1 MDQLSF
7 LGDAGEPASP
17 IRRQYLEAKRR
28 YPDAILL
35 FRLGD
40 FYETFDEDAR
50 ILSSELEIAL
60 TGREMGRGE
69 RVPLAGIPYHAVEG
83 YIAKLI
89 AKGYKLAICEQLGT
103 TPVRGL
109 VPREVVRVITPGTL
123 VEDSLLPSRANNY
136 LASIIGGQG
145 GVALAIAD
153 ISTGEFGATEIQ
165 REEWREPLTSE
176 LERVRPAEC
185 LVASSQSDDGSLRAC
200 LPQGCFVTTRDA
212 PTSHSSAERLLREHF
227 RVATL
232 DGFGFTEAPLAAVAA
247 AMLLG
252 YLRETQSGALGQLR
266 SIHVYSLDRFMKL
279 DAPARK
285 NLELISNAATGAVEG
300 SLLGVLDLTRTA
312 MGGRLL
318 RRWIGQPLLDR
329 HAIETRLDAVEEM
342 VKAPLGRAEA
352 IAILSGTSDLER
364 LASRASQQ
372 NLTPRDCQA
381 IARSLKSVPR
391 LLKALERWMPRTVAA
406 EPEQVDPCAD
416 AVGAIES
423 TIADDP
429 AVSVGDGVIRPGR
442 SQELDEVKAI
452 TGDTKQWIAGLERQE
467 RERTGVRSLKI
478 GFNRVFGYYFEVS
491 RVSLDAPTDEWARLK
506 TGATRVSE
514 LLEAMGYQRKQTIAN
529 AERFVTSELK
539 EQELRLQNA
548 QAEIEA
554 LEKQIYG
561 ELLAEL
567 AAMAPRIRKTA
578 QVLARLDA
586 LLSLAEAAAAG
597 RYVRPEIDDSTD
609 LEVRA
614 GRHPVVERALPAG
627 DFVPNDCSMSGD
639 ERQLAVI
646 TGPNMAGKS
655 TYVLGVALIVV
666 MAQIGS
672 FVPAAEA
679 RIGVVD
685 RIFTSVGAQHDVSGG
700 KSTFLVEMS
709 ETANVLHNATPR
721 SLVLLDEVGR
731 GTSTYD
737 GMAIAR
743 AVIEYLHDQPSL
755 RSRTLFAT
763 HYHELTE
770 LEALLP
776 RVFNLRMEVL
786 EEGDRVVFLHRVV
799 PGGAD
804 RSYGIHVAQLA
815 GVPAPVI
822 RRARQ
827 ILKLL
832 EGPREPTSP
841 VASAGEDGGRDGYAE
856 LADEI
861 RELDITSMTPL
872 QALTKLHELRQRVI
886 ESSEF

>member
-1 MDQLSF
+1 MSF
-7 LGDAGEPASP
+7 LDGSDEAASP

-60 TGREMGRGE
+60 TGREMGHGE

-136 LASIIGGQG
+136 LASLVAGKD
-145 GVALAIAD
+145 GVALALAD
-153 ISTGEFGATEIQ
+153 ISTGEFSAMEIQ
-165 REEWREPLTSE
+165 QDGWQEPLAAE
-176 LERVRPAEC
+176 LERLRPAEC
-185 LVASSQSDDGSLRAC
+185 LVPRSQAENSSLLAC
-200 LPQGCFVTTRDA
+200 LPAGCFVTPRDD
-212 PTSHSSAERLLREHF
+212 PSSRSSAERLIKEHF
-227 RVATL
+227 GVATL
-232 DGFGFTEAPLAAVAA
+232 DGFGLTSAPMTVMAVG
-247 AMLLG
+247 MVLG
-252 YLRETQSGALGQLR
+252 YLRETQPVSVGQLE
-266 SIHVYSLDRFMKL
+266 SLQMYSLDRFMKL
-279 DAPARK
+279 DAPARR
-285 NLELISNAATGAVEG
+285 NLELLSNAATGAIEG
-300 SLLGVLDLTRTA
+300 SLLAVLDQTRTP

-318 RRWIGQPLLDR
+318 RKWIGQPLLDR
-329 HAIETRLDAVEEM
+329 PAIEARLDSVEEM
-342 VKAPLGRAEA
+342 VKAPIGRAEA
-352 IAILSGTSDLER
+352 VAILSGAGDLER
-364 LASRASQQ
+364 LAARASQQ
-372 NLTPRDCQA
+372 NLSPRDCQA
-381 IARSLKSVPR
+381 IARALNTVPR
-391 LLKALERWMPRTVAA
+391 LQRAFERWMPKTLAA
-406 EPEQVDPCAD
+406 EPEPVDPCAD
-416 AVGAIES
+416 AVSAIES
-423 TIADDP
+423 TIAEDP
-429 AVSVGDGVIRPGR
+429 AVSAGDGAIRAGKSR
-442 SQELDEVKAI
+442 ELDELRAI
-452 TGDTKQWIAGLERQE
+452 TGDTRKWIAGLERQE

-478 GFNRVFGYYFEVS
+478 GFNRVFGYYIEVS
-491 RVSLDAPTDEWARLK
+491 KANLDAPTDEWARQK
-506 TGATRVSE
+506 TGATRVLE
-514 LLEAMGYQRKQTIAN
+514 LLEAMGFQRKQTIAN

-554 LEKQIYG
+554 LEKQIYS

-567 AAMAPRIRKTA
+567 AAMAPRIRETA
-578 QVLARLDA
+578 QTLARFDA

-597 RYVRPEIDDSTD
+597 RYVRPSIEESTGLEI
-609 LEVRA
+609 RA

-627 DFVPNDCSMSGD
+627 EFVPNDCLMSGD
-639 ERQLAVI
+639 SHQLAVI

-655 TYVLGVALIVV
+655 TYVLGVALLVI

-679 RIGVVD
+679 RVGIVD
-685 RIFTSVGAQHDVSGG
+685 RVFTRVGAQHDVSAG

-709 ETANVLHNATPR
+709 ETANILHNATPM
-721 SLVLLDEVGR
+721 SLVVLDEVGR

-743 AVIEYLHDQPSL
+743 SVIEYIHDQPGL
-755 RSRTLFAT
+755 GCRTLFAT

-770 LEALLP
+770 LEGLLP
-776 RVFNLRMEVL
+776 RVFNLRMEVV
-786 EEGDRVVFLHRVV
+786 EEGDRVIFLHRVV

-822 RRARQ
+822 RRAQQ
-827 ILKLL
+827 ILKML
-832 EGPREPTSP
+832 EAPRQGFPAVVPE
-841 VASAGEDGGRDGYAE
+841 AEDAEGEKWAE
-856 LADEI
+856 LTDEI
-861 RELDITSMTPL
+861 RRLDITSMTPL
-872 QALTKLHELRQRVI
+872 QGLTTLHELQQRVI
-886 ESSEF
+886 GDG

>member
-1 MDQLSF
+1 MSF
-7 LGDAGEPASP
+7 LDGSDEAASP

-60 TGREMGRGE
+60 TGREMGHGE

-136 LASIIGGQG
+136 LASLVAGKD
-145 GVALAIAD
+145 GVALALAD
-153 ISTGEFGATEIQ
+153 ISTGEFSAMEIQ
-165 REEWREPLTSE
+165 QDGWQEPLVAE
-176 LERVRPAEC
+176 LERLRPAEC
-185 LVASSQSDDGSLRAC
+185 LVPRSQAENSSLLGC
-200 LPQGCFVTTRDA
+200 LPAGCFVTPRDDL
-212 PTSHSSAERLLREHF
+212 PSLSSVERLIKEHF
-227 RVATL
+227 GVATL
-232 DGFGFTEAPLAAVAA
+232 EGFGLASAPMTATAVA
-247 AMLLG
+247 MVLG
-252 YLRETQSGALGQLR
+252 YLRETQPVSVGQLE
-266 SIHVYSLDRFMKL
+266 SLQVYSLDRFMKL
-279 DAPARK
+279 DAPARR
-285 NLELISNAATGAVEG
+285 NLELLSNAATGAIEG
-300 SLLGVLDLTRTA
+300 SLLAVLDQTRTP

-329 HAIETRLDAVEEM
+329 PAIEARLDSVEEM
-342 VKAPLGRAEA
+342 VKAPIGRAEA
-352 IAILSGTSDLER
+352 VAILSGAGDLER
-364 LASRASQQ
+364 LAARASQQ

-381 IARSLKSVPR
+381 IARSLNTVPR
-391 LLKALERWMPRTVAA
+391 LLRAFERWMPKTLAA
-406 EPEQVDPCAD
+406 ELEPVDQCAD
-416 AVGAIES
+416 AVSAIES
-423 TIADDP
+423 TIAEDP
-429 AVSVGDGVIRPGR
+429 TVSAGDGAIRAGKSR
-442 SQELDEVKAI
+442 ELDELKAI
-452 TGDTKQWIAGLERQE
+452 TGDTRRWIAGLERQE

-478 GFNRVFGYYFEVS
+478 GFNRVFGYYIEVTKAN
-491 RVSLDAPTDEWARLK
+491 LDAPTDEWARQK
-506 TGATRVSE
+506 TGATRVLE
-514 LLEAMGYQRKQTIAN
+514 LLEAMGFQRKQTIAN

-554 LEKQIYG
+554 LEKQIYS

-567 AAMAPRIRKTA
+567 AAMAPRIRATA
-578 QVLARLDA
+578 QTLARFDA

-597 RYVRPEIDDSTD
+597 RYVRPSIEESTGLEI
-609 LEVRA
+609 RA

-627 DFVPNDCSMSGD
+627 EFVPNDCLMSGD
-639 ERQLAVI
+639 SHQLAVI

-655 TYVLGVALIVV
+655 TYVLGVALLVI

-679 RIGVVD
+679 RVGIVD
-685 RIFTSVGAQHDVSGG
+685 RVFTRVGAQHDVSAG

-709 ETANVLHNATPR
+709 ETANILHNATPK
-721 SLVLLDEVGR
+721 SLVVLDEVGR

-743 AVIEYLHDQPSL
+743 SVIEYIHDQPAL
-755 RSRTLFAT
+755 GCRTLFAT

-770 LEALLP
+770 LEGLLP
-776 RVFNLRMEVL
+776 RVFNLRMEVV
-786 EEGDRVVFLHRVV
+786 EEGDRIIFLHRVV

-822 RRARQ
+822 RRAEQ
-827 ILKLL
+827 ILRLL
-832 EGPREPTSP
+832 ESPRQPL
-841 VASAGEDGGRDGYAE
+841 SAGVPAAEDAEGGKWAE
-856 LADEI
+856 LTDEI
-861 RELDITSMTPL
+861 RRLDITSMTPL
-872 QALTKLHELRQRVI
+872 QGLTTLHELQQRVMGDG
-886 ESSEF
+886 

>member
-7 LGDAGEPASP
+7 LGDAGEAASP

-40 FYETFDEDAR
+40 FYETFDDDAR
-50 ILSSELEIAL
+50 VLSSELEIAL

-69 RVPLAGIPYHAVEG
+69 RVPLAGIPYHAAEG

-136 LASIIGGQG
+136 LASLVSGPG
-145 GVALAIAD
+145 GVALATAD
-153 ISTGEFGATEIQ
+153 ISTGEFGVTEIRQ
-165 REEWREPLTSE
+165 EGWEEALTAE
-176 LERVRPAEC
+176 LERVHPAEC
-185 LVASSQSDDGSLRAC
+185 LVERSQAEDASLRAR
-200 LPQGCFVTTRDA
+200 LPRGCFVTPRDS
-212 PTSHSSAERLLREHF
+212 PPSQSSAERLLREHF
-227 RVATL
+227 GVATL
-232 DGFGFTEAPLAAVAA
+232 DGFGLSAAPLAALAA
-247 AMLLG
+247 AILLS
-252 YLRETQSGALGQLR
+252 YLRETQPAALGQLR
-266 SIHVYSLDRFMKL
+266 ALHVYSLDRFMKL
-279 DAPARK
+279 DAPARR
-285 NLELISNAATGAVEG
+285 NLELVANAVTGAVDG

-329 HAIETRLDAVEEM
+329 SEIEARLDAVEEM

-352 IAILSGTSDLER
+352 TAILSGAGDLER

-381 IARSLKSVPR
+381 IARSLKTVPR
-391 LLKALERWMPRTVAA
+391 LVKTLERWMPRTSAAKPEPIDPCTDAVAA
-406 EPEQVDPCAD
+406 
-416 AVGAIES
+416 IEA
-423 TIADDP
+423 TIVEDP
-429 AVSVGDGVIRPGR
+429 AVSVGDGVIRAGR
-442 SQELDEVKAI
+442 SGELDELKAI
-452 TGDTKQWIAGLERQE
+452 TGDTRQWIAGLERQE

-478 GFNRVFGYYFEVS
+478 GFNKVFGYYIEVT
-491 RVSLDAPTDEWARLK
+491 RPNLDAPTDEWARLK
-506 TGATRVSE
+506 TGASRTSE
-514 LLEAMGYQRKQTIAN
+514 LLEALGYQRKQTIAN
-529 AERFVTSELK
+529 AERFVTAELK

-548 QAEIEA
+548 QVEIQA
-554 LEKQIYG
+554 LEKQIYM

-567 AAMAPRIRKTA
+567 SAIAIRIRATA
-578 QVLARLDA
+578 QAIARLDA

-597 RYVRPEIDDSTD
+597 RYVRPGIDDSTD
-609 LEVRA
+609 LEIRA

-627 DFVPNDCSMSGD
+627 DFVPNDCGMSGD
-639 ERQLAVI
+639 ARQLAVI

-679 RIGVVD
+679 RIGIVD
-685 RIFTSVGAQHDVSGG
+685 RVFTRVGAQHDVSAG

-721 SLVLLDEVGR
+721 SLVVLDEVGR

-743 AVIEYLHDQPSL
+743 AVIEYLHDESSL
-755 RSRTLFAT
+755 RCRTLFAT

-770 LEALLP
+770 LEGLLP

-827 ILKLL
+827 ILRLL
-832 EGPREPTSP
+832 ESP
-841 VASAGEDGGRDGYAE
+841 AQTVSPIAPSGEKIEHRDCAG
-856 LADEI
+856 LLDEI

-872 QALTKLHELRQRVI
+872 QALTKLHDLQQRLMTDD
-886 ESSEF
+886 